1 MTMPLRR
8 SRSLAVLA
16 LALALF
22 LASPPPAFAGSSK
35 FELLASGAKTATAQ
49 GGAIS
54 VSGVR
59 EMLVFAT
66 CTASSTPT
74 RLDVYLQSS
83 SDGGTT
89 WYDLPNEMA
98 MTTAAAGTDITS
110 TSTMKRN
117 VLDNVT
123 TCASAV
129 NAVGRYTVF
138 GDLVRVAWVISG
150 TSFTIGVKAIGKN

>member
-1 MTMPLRR
+1 MHAPRR
-8 SRSLAVLA
+8 SRFLTGLA

-22 LASPPPAFAGSSK
+22 LAAPPPAIAGATR
-35 FELLASGAKTATAQ
+35 FEILASAAQTATAQ

-54 VSGVR
+54 VSGIKELIVY
-59 EMLVFAT
+59 AT
-66 CTASSTPT
+66 CTASSAPT

-89 WYDLPNEMA
+89 WYDLPHESEMA
-98 MTTAAAGTDITS
+98 TASAGTDVTAN
-110 TSTMKRN
+110 TNKRN

-129 NAVGRYTVF
+129 KAVARYTNF
-138 GDLVRVAWVISG
+138 GDQVRAAWVISG
-150 TSFTIGVKAIGKN
+150 TSFTISVKAVGKN